1 MGTDVAPGRA
11 RWFVMSTENLAVVAL
26 VDMMCAAA
34 DNLAIDLRRR
44 DAERLATEALELL
57 EVAGYT
63 IEQEDS

>member
-1 MGTDVAPGRA
+1 
-11 RWFVMSTENLAVVAL
+11 MSTENLAVVAL